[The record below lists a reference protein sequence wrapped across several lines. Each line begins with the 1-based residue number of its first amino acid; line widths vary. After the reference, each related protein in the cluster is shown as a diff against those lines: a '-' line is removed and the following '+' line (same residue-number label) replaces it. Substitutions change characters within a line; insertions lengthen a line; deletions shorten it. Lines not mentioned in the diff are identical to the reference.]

1 MPVYNLDNEIRYK
14 NAINFIRNKYVEINQ
29 FFFEVNGL
37 KSSCHLF
44 LFIEK
49 DPNNSH
55 ASIIC
60 SKLPLTIFERQ
71 KEIPKKT

>member
-1 MPVYNLDNEIRYK
+1 MKLDTKMQLISL
-14 NAINFIRNKYVEINQ
+14 EINMSKSIN

-37 KSSCHLF
+37 KSFCHLF

-71 KEIPKKT
+71 KEILKKT